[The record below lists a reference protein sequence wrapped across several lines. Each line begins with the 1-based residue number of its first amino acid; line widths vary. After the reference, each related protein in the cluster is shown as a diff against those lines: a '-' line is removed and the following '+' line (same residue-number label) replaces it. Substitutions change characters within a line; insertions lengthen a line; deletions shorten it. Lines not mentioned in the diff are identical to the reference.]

1 MKTAERNFRKRVLLP
16 MVSLLAAFVC
26 VFAFGAENE
35 AFAQNRK
42 AEQKPLLSKDSILIG
57 DQVLWS
63 KEFTLKNAVEYQPIP
78 YTEVL
83 QRDTAIKGGVEVVA
97 DMELEEVSVKDELK
111 TLRAKMLLT
120 SFDSGSYTLPSP
132 IVMYRLSDGSVDT
145 LSLGTSELYV
155 NNLGID
161 TTSFVPF
168 EIKPQAKYPFSFKV
182 LVPWIIGALI
192 LGALVA
198 ALLWYLKYRKDKAA
212 GKYADP
218 PHIVALKKL
227 EKLRKD
233 KAWQGGKEKAYYSGI
248 TDTLKEYISKRYG
261 FGAIEMTS
269 AEIAEALED
278 KRIES
283 KLFNE
288 LKQMFSLADLV
299 KFAKHV
305 PSITDNENSMHTA
318 VNFVNYS
325 YMRQLDEEKE
335 QQENKGEGEKSVD
348 FYVEEKLKKEE
359 EAKRAEDAILN
370 YKEEK

>member
-1 MKTAERNFRKRVLLP
+1 MKTANRFFRRILLP
-16 MVSLLAAFVC
+16 MVSLAVGC
-26 VFAFGAENE
+26 VVFFGNE
-35 AFAQNRK
+35 AFAQNGK
-42 AEQKPLLSKDSILIG
+42 GKEKPLLSKDSILIG

-63 KEFTLKNAVEYQPIP
+63 KDFTLKNGAEYQVIP
-78 YTEVL
+78 YSEIL
-83 QRDTAIKGGVEVVA
+83 NRDTLIKGSVEVVA
-97 DMELEEVSVKDELK
+97 EMEIEELSVKDELK
-111 TLRAKMLLT
+111 NLRAKMLLT

-132 IVMYRLSDGSVDT
+132 VVMYRLPDGTIDT
-145 LSLGTSELYV
+145 LSLGTTELYV

-182 LVPWIIGALI
+182 LIPWIIGLVV
-192 LGALVA
+192 LGALVS

-227 EKLRKD
+227 EKLRRD

-261 FGAIEMTS
+261 FGAVEMTS

-283 KLFNE
+283 KLFTE
-288 LKQMFSLADLV
+288 LKQMFSVADLV
-299 KFAKHV
+299 KFAKHT

-318 VNFVNYS
+318 INFVNYS

-335 QQENKGEGEKSVD
+335 AAGVD
-348 FYVEEKLKKEE
+348 FYVDEQLRKEQE
-359 EAKRAEDAILN
+359 VKNAENAILN